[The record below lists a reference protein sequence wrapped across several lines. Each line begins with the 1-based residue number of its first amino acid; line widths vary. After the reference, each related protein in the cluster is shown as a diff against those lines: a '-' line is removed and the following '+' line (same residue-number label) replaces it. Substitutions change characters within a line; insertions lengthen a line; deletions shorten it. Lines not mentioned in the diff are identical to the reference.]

1 MCAWVQEW
9 EGGEW
14 GGFCGRGG
22 CVVLAHLM
30 ARHVRG
36 GGSCTSL
43 LREGV
48 GVGRRSVVEVGHRWE
63 LQGWLVCAEGDM
75 STAWWP
81 RELLFESA

>member
-1 MCAWVQEW
+1 M
-9 EGGEW
+9 
-14 GGFCGRGG
+14 
-22 CVVLAHLM
+22 
-30 ARHVRG
+30 
-36 GGSCTSL
+36 

>member
-1 MCAWVQEW
+1 MRVGAV
-9 EGGEW
+9 GEAMR
-14 GGFCGRGG
+14 GR
-22 CVVLAHLM
+22 LTHLLW
-30 ARHVRG
+30 RG
-36 GGSCTSL
+36 TFEVGSCTSL

-81 RELLFESA
+81 RELLSRVHS